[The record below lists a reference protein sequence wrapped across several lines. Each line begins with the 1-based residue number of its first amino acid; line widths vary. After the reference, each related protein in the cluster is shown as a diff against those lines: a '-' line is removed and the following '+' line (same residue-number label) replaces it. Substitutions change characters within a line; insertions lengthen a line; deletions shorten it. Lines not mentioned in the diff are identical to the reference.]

1 MLKKLKNIIRK
12 LTPEPVIQGYH
23 LALAEI
29 AAKIYG
35 NPSEKLYVVGIT
47 GTKGKTSAANFVWS
61 VLTAAGYKVG
71 QIGTAQIRIGQKEIA
86 NTMHMTMPGRFLLQK
101 YLREMV
107 DAGCTHV
114 VMEVTSEGIKLNR
127 HRGIIFDCA
136 IFTNLAPEHLESH
149 GGSFENYKNTKG
161 KLFASLMQHT
171 KRLDDKLIK
180 RVSIANRDDEHSD
193 YFASF
198 PADVK
203 LNYSIEHA
211 SDVRAQNIMDS
222 DNGVNFEIENQSYHL
237 EVLGHFNVYNAL
249 PAIAL
254 GRHLHAPEEKIR
266 QGISDVRIIPGRMEK
281 IEEGQSFTVLVDYA
295 HENLSFNKVLDAARK
310 IAGVNKVIV
319 LTGGQGGGRDRAKR
333 AQMGETA
340 AKKAD
345 FVVVTNEDPYDDN
358 PQDII
363 HEIADAAVAHGK
375 VIGQTLFRNPDRR
388 GGIAKALSLANT
400 GDIVIIAGK
409 GAEQTMMV
417 KGGSIPWNERE
428 IVREELRKFLQK

>member
-1 MLKKLKNIIRK
+1 MLTKLKKFIRK
-12 LTPEPVIQGYH
+12 LTPEPVIAGYH
-23 LALAEI
+23 LLLAKT
-29 AAKIYG
+29 AAIVYG
-35 NPSEKLYVVGIT
+35 NPSEKLYVIGIT
-47 GTKGKTSAANFVWS
+47 GTKGKTSTANFVWS
-61 VLTAAGYKVG
+61 VLTTAGYKVG
-71 QIGTAQIRIGQKEIA
+71 QIGTAQIRTGERDIP
-86 NTMHMTMPGRFLLQK
+86 NSMHMTMPGRFLLQK
-101 YLREMV
+101 YLHEMV
-107 DAGCTHV
+107 KSGCTHV

-136 IFTNLAPEHLESH
+136 VFTNLAPEHLESH

-161 KLFASLMQHT
+161 KLFASLMTQT
-171 KRLDDKLIK
+171 KKINGKYVK
-180 RVSIANRDDEHSD
+180 RILIANRDDN
-193 YFASF
+193 YFEYFYNF
-198 PADVK
+198 PADEKIDYGIVS
-203 LNYSIEHA
+203 LANM
-211 SDVRAQNIMDS
+211 RAENIS
-222 DNGVNFEIENQSYHL
+222 VTSEGAEFTVANQKFHL
-237 EVLGHFNVYNAL
+237 SVPGEFNIYNAL

-254 GRHLHAPEEKIR
+254 GKLLNLAYEKIE
-266 QGISDVRIIPGRMEK
+266 QGIAKLKVIPGRMEK
-281 IEEGQSFTVLVDYA
+281 IDEGQDFTVLVDYA
-295 HENLSFNKVLDAARK
+295 HENLSFNTVLNAARK
-310 IAGVNKVIV
+310 IAGSNKVIV

-375 VIGQTLFRNPDRR
+375 IIGQNLFRNPDRR

-400 GDIVIIAGK
+400 GDIVVIAGK

-428 IVREELRKFLQK
+428 IVREELRKISK